1 MADETRAPDSGV
13 RYSPHRRIESAGLRR
28 LARRTRERG
37 VIGGYRAAESALG
50 RISPRVSSPVARR
63 LFVGGY
69 YGWPQKR
76 RIVKANAAQVLGK
89 KLGDPA
95 VARLARRIYA
105 SYAEFALELMRLP
118 SRPVDEPLTLV
129 HSAPEHGID
138 SFVDLWKEH
147 EARGKGVIAVSGHIG
162 SIELFAAAGALR
174 GMPTYGLAD
183 DTEYPELF
191 ARLTEMR
198 ARRGVRIIPWKNLR
212 DVFRALR
219 EPAVLGLVVDWGYR
233 PSDVPVTLFG
243 AWTTL
248 PAGPATLAAKT
259 GASIVPV
266 VNRRR
271 ADGTYLASHMEPIT
285 VADSSPAEIRRATQ
299 QIADALERMVRVQPE
314 QWFTFKPMWP
324 NRIEEA
330 DELERRAQEMDAG

>member
-1 MADETRAPDSGV
+1 M
-13 RYSPHRRIESAGLRR
+13 
-28 LARRTRERG
+28 
-37 VIGGYRAAESALG
+37 LG
-50 RISPRVSSPVARR
+50 TSVD
-63 LFVGGY
+63 
-69 YGWPQKR
+69 
-76 RIVKANAAQVLGK
+76 
-89 KLGDPA
+89 DPE
-95 VARLARRIYA
+95 VARLARQIYA

-129 HSAPEHGID
+129 QGAPDHGID
-138 SFVDLWKEH
+138 SLVELWKEH
-147 EARGKGVIAVSGHIG
+147 EARDKGLIIVSGHIG

-174 GMPTYGLAD
+174 GIPTYGLAD

-198 ARRGVRIIPWKNLR
+198 ARRGVKIIPWRNLR

-219 EPAVLGLVVDWGYR
+219 QPAVLGLVVDWGYR
-233 PSDVPVTLFG
+233 PTDVPVKLFG
-243 AWTTL
+243 EWTTL

-271 ADGTYLASHMEPIT
+271 PDGTYLGSHFDPIT
-285 VADSSPAEIRRATQ
+285 VAEGSQAEIRRATQ
-299 QIADALERMVRVQPE
+299 QIADALEQMVRVQPE

-324 NRIEEA
+324 TSDEEA
-330 DELERRAQEMDAG
+330 AELERRAAEMDAG